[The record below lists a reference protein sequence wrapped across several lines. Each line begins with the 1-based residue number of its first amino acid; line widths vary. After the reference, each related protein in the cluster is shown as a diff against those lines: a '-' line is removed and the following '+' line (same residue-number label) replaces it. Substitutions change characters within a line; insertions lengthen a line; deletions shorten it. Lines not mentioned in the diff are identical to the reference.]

1 MRQHWST
8 AGIKD
13 DTSGRRAGRGCA
25 IDNNGGFRAAV
36 NLGIANIIDGVA
48 SRGNHFRVQIQG
60 IGDHHIKGRLAGHT
74 AHCGSIGDADAIGI
88 DIVNIPFHQIRK
100 TAAGRPS
107 ATATATGFITH
118 LFADHQ
124 IRLGNGDTGLTI
136 HQRRVVIRAQ
146 GKGHRRLG
154 TGTVKIHLKRNI
166 DRITQITAVN
176 IGSRGAIQC
185 IIASPAYQININIQ
199 IILNGV

>member
-1 MRQHWST
+1 MRQHRST
-8 AGIKD
+8 AGIKNNA
-13 DTSGRRAGRGCA
+13 SGRRPGRGCA

-60 IGDHHIKGRLAGHT
+60 IGNHHIKGRLAGHT
-74 AHCGSIGDADAIGI
+74 AHCGGIGNADTIGI

-100 TAAGRPS
+100 TAAGRPGTS
-107 ATATATGFITH
+107 AAGFITY

-124 IRLGNGDTGLTI
+124 IRLGNGDAGLTI
-136 HQRRVVIRAQ
+136 RQRRIVIRAQ

-154 TGTVKIHLKRNI
+154 TGTVEIHLKRNI

-176 IGSRGAIQC
+176 IGSGRAIQR